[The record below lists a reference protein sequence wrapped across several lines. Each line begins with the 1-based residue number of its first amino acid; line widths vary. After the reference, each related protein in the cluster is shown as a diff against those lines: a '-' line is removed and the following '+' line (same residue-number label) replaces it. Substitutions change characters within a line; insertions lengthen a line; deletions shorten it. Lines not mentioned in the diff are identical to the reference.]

1 MRGALIV
8 ILGTLFCS
16 CGEPQYT
23 IPTDKDMVIH
33 FLQNRK
39 DFELLK
45 QWIEE
50 DGLEQAYPPYLSS
63 RDSDTLYM
71 QKLSVERRKEYDSLL
86 LRINCKRIS
95 VVSDIITFEYFSY
108 GGILWSIDKNFEYR
122 RRPFC
127 SDEHLCHDSVDLNE
141 RYKDNEGNIILY
153 KRIVDDWYIELLY
166 DK

>member
-1 MRGALIV
+1 MRGALMI

-23 IPTDKDMVIH
+23 IPTDKDMVVH

-95 VVSDIITFEYFSY
+95 VASDIITFEYLVLLIKYIYVSLCKKNMNCPKCLCEESVRS
-108 GGILWSIDKNFEYR
+108 GI
-122 RRPFC
+122 
-127 SDEHLCHDSVDLNE
+127 
-141 RYKDNEGNIILY
+141 
-153 KRIVDDWYIELLY
+153 
-166 DK
+166 